1 MLDKTFVS
9 DLFAEANAGLNA
21 KRVVLCN
28 QDTLNT
34 PYKEGIT
41 GTAKEGTAYINMT
54 SANYGEIVYFPS
66 GGNNIFITHKA
77 VTWRGWYQVALKSDL
92 KTVTKTGITDDK
104 GNVNTGL
111 NSSYATVIYASPTSS
126 TLDYKMSVHV
136 NKRGEYWAKVLSS
149 WLDNAPSIKNT
160 QIEYMVRYLDYSG
173 S

>member
-1 MLDKTFVS
+1 MISEKDEGSNRIKVILLPYQTSLDYIYVRRIFHDSWTDS
-9 DLFAEANAGLNA
+9 SWS
-21 KRVVLCN
+21 KRE
-28 QDTLNT
+28 
-34 PYKEGIT
+34 Y
-41 GTAKEGTAYINMT
+41 AA
-54 SANYGEIVYFPS
+54 
-66 GGNNIFITHKA
+66 
-77 VTWRGWYQVALKSDL
+77 KSDL